1 MKISI
6 HRALGELKTLD
17 KRIRK
22 EIENTIFIGAKKKS
36 SNTEYKTRS
45 SIVDFNNNVNS
56 SIQSI
61 NDLILRRKEIKEAI
75 VNSNANTFVTIGDNK
90 MTVASAIERK
100 TSIGYDK
107 FLLSKIKEQYA
118 LIVGFVEENN
128 EEVECDLSSKI
139 DNMLNAND
147 KNNINGIEEFSKA
160 YRNSNSWEVIDPVD
174 LKSLIDKLEKEIT
187 IFENEVDV
195 VLSESNATTF
205 IEVE

>member
-1 MKISI
+1 MKMSI

-36 SNTEYKTRS
+36 SNTEYKTRT

-118 LIVGFVEENN
+118 LIVGFIEENN

>member
-1 MKISI
+1 MKMSI

-22 EIENTIFIGAKKKS
+22 EIENTIFIGTKKKS
-36 SNTEYKTRS
+36 SNTEYKTRT

>member
-1 MKISI
+1 MKMSI

-36 SNTEYKTRS
+36 SNTEYKTRT

-160 YRNSNSWEVIDPVD
+160 YRNSNSWEVIDPID

>member
-1 MKISI
+1 MKMSI

-36 SNTEYKTRS
+36 SNTEYKTRT

-174 LKSLIDKLEKEIT
+174 LKSLINKLEKEIT

>member
-1 MKISI
+1 MKLSI

-36 SNTEYKTRS
+36 SNTEYKTRT

>member
-1 MKISI
+1 MKMSI

-36 SNTEYKTRS
+36 SNTEYKTRT

-147 KNNINGIEEFSKA
+147 KNNINGIEELSKE

-195 VLSESNATTF
+195 VLSESNAITF

>member
-1 MKISI
+1 MKMSI

-36 SNTEYKTRS
+36 SNTEYKTRT

-100 TSIGYDK
+100 TSIGYLVK
-107 FLLSKIKEQYA
+107 
-118 LIVGFVEENN
+118 
-128 EEVECDLSSKI
+128 
-139 DNMLNAND
+139 
-147 KNNINGIEEFSKA
+147 
-160 YRNSNSWEVIDPVD
+160 
-174 LKSLIDKLEKEIT
+174 
-187 IFENEVDV
+187 
-195 VLSESNATTF
+195 
-205 IEVE
+205 

>member
-1 MKISI
+1 MKMSI

-36 SNTEYKTRS
+36 SNTEYKTRT

-61 NDLILRRKEIKEAI
+61 NDLILRRKEIKESI
-75 VNSNANTFVTIGDNK
+75 VNANANTFVTIGDNK
-90 MTVASAIERK
+90 MTVASEIERK

-174 LKSLIDKLEKEIT
+174 LKSFIDKLEKEIT

>member
-1 MKISI
+1 MKMSI

-36 SNTEYKTRS
+36 SNTEYKTRT

-107 FLLSKIKEQYA
+107 FMLSKIKEQYA

>member
-1 MKISI
+1 MKMSI

-36 SNTEYKTRS
+36 SNTEYKTRT

-160 YRNSNSWEVIDPVD
+160 YRNSNSWEIIDPVD

>member
-1 MKISI
+1 MKMSI

-36 SNTEYKTRS
+36 SNTEYKTRT

-107 FLLSKIKEQYA
+107 FLLSKIKEKYE

>member
-1 MKISI
+1 MKMSI

-36 SNTEYKTRS
+36 SNTEYKTRT
-45 SIVDFNNNVNS
+45 SIVDVNNNVNS

-174 LKSLIDKLEKEIT
+174 LKSFIDKLEKEIT

>member
-1 MKISI
+1 MKMSI

-36 SNTEYKTRS
+36 SNTEYKTRT

-75 VNSNANTFVTIGDNK
+75 VNSNANTFVTMGDNK

-195 VLSESNATTF
+195 VLSESNAITF

>member
-1 MKISI
+1 MKMSI

-36 SNTEYKTRS
+36 SNTEYKTRT

-128 EEVECDLSSKI
+128 EEVECDLSRKI

-205 IEVE
+205 IDIE

>member
-1 MKISI
+1 MKMSI

-36 SNTEYKTRS
+36 SNTEYKTRT

-174 LKSLIDKLEKEIT
+174 LKSFIDKLEKEIT

>member
-1 MKISI
+1 MKMSI

-36 SNTEYKTRS
+36 SNTEYKTRT

-118 LIVGFVEENN
+118 LVVGFVEENN

>member
-1 MKISI
+1 MKMSI

-36 SNTEYKTRS
+36 SNTEYKTRT

-118 LIVGFVEENN
+118 RIVGFVEENN

-195 VLSESNATTF
+195 VLSESNAITF

>member
-1 MKISI
+1 MKMSI

-36 SNTEYKTRS
+36 SNTEYKTRT

-90 MTVASAIERK
+90 I
-100 TSIGYDK
+100 
-107 FLLSKIKEQYA
+107 LLSKIKEQYA